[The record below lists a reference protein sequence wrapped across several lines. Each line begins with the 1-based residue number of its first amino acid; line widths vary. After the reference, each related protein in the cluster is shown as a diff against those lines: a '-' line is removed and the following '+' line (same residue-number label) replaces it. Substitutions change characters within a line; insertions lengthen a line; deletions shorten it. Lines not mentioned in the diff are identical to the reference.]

1 MSERALAGPERR
13 IAPRHVARAVLASL
27 CLVSTVLSSSACGS
41 SVDLKQVLTVSDLA
55 GGYFDAGIVEGK
67 NKLQPSLSFRIGR
80 NGDRPRTISLNVHFR
95 KIVGTEMEEWDE
107 VFLQTVEFAEGSRTA
122 LITARTQAGYT
133 GDPPQSR
140 AEMLQN
146 PKFQDMRAIIF
157 ARQSSSN
164 WVELARYDLPR
175 QVLTN

>member
-1 MSERALAGPERR
+1 
-13 IAPRHVARAVLASL
+13 
-27 CLVSTVLSSSACGS
+27 
-41 SVDLKQVLTVSDLA
+41 VDLKQVLTVSDLA

-140 AEMLQN
+140 AGCCRI
-146 PKFQDMRAIIF
+146 PSSRTCAP
-157 ARQSSSN
+157 SSSQGR
-164 WVELARYDLPR
+164 VRPTGSSSRGTTCRARS
-175 QVLTN
+175 